1 MPSETADRSGE
12 LYIVDVDG
20 VKNSEHRIF
29 IEALKYGMELK
40 RCFPRSEVKLR
51 DAGEN
56 MPRNDT
62 EAPKRIWGFGPMGKC
77 AKSRQHNAK
86 SVTGRSVWER
96 FCAENSR
103 SRARPSAGLLCFEG
117 GGLG

>member
-12 LYIVDVDG
+12 LYIVEVDG

-40 RCFPRSEVKLR
+40 RCFLRSEVKLR

-56 MPRNDT
+56 MPRNDPAAGDYLKGLHDVVSAAEARLFSAGATLLT
-62 EAPKRIWGFGPMGKC
+62 EAKR
-77 AKSRQHNAK
+77 KSQDRK
-86 SVTGRSVWER
+86 ST
-96 FCAENSR
+96 
-103 SRARPSAGLLCFEG
+103 
-117 GGLG
+117 

>member
-12 LYIVDVDG
+12 LYIVEVDG

-56 MPRNDT
+56 MPLTTLQRRS
-62 EAPKRIWGFGPMGKC
+62 ESGGFGPVGKC

-86 SVTGRSVWER
+86 ASPDVPFGRG
-96 FCAENSR
+96 
-103 SRARPSAGLLCFEG
+103 SALKSA
-117 GGLG
+117 